1 MLTHLAGSESVS
13 TPILVMLEINKCEKT
28 NKVYVLAGLQVT
40 VLSTQKSS
48 DFLLLVLLF
57 LALLIT
63 TGIIYKYREFISQ
76 NKNRIVVISLA
87 ILAAS
92 TALGLYIYQ
101 DPSDIKIVD
110 IIDFAT
116 ATAPFQ
122 LVATVVTLIM
132 TYVGTLVLDSVTQKM
147 VEEDG
152 RQVVDEHRREI
163 IFRIF
168 QLILY
173 AFVTIAL
180 LNYWD
185 VDIRNILI
193 GAGTLA
199 AIIGLSARHTLSA
212 ALAGIVLL
220 FSRPFKVGDWISVG
234 DTEGTVRRIT
244 IVNTIL
250 QTPNDEQVVIPND
263 VISERKIKNKNKTN
277 KLRIPI
283 DMEVSYEDNVDNIL
297 KVMEDAVL
305 GSDIVADI
313 PEPKAHIESFKDSGI
328 KIRIFIWIKK
338 PTPRRRTVARATAY
352 KNVKEAFDNRGIC
365 VPYPRRRIEVSDFD
379 EVGDETQED
388 VPDQTE
394 DNKIVLDEGS

>member
-1 MLTHLAGSESVS
+1 MLV
-13 TPILVMLEINKCEKT
+13 
-28 NKVYVLAGLQVT
+28 GLQLT
-40 VLSTQKSS
+40 VLSAQKSS
-48 DFLLLVLLF
+48 DFLTLVLLF

-63 TGIIYKYREFISQ
+63 IGIIYRYREFVSR
-76 NKNRIVVISLA
+76 NKNKIVGILLTISA
-87 ILAAS
+87 CLAA
-92 TALGLYIYQ
+92 LGFYIYQ
-101 DPSDIKIVD
+101 EPTRVEIVN
-110 IIDFAT
+110 ILDFAT

-122 LVATVVTLIM
+122 LVATVITLIM
-132 TYVGTLVLDSVTQKM
+132 TYIGTLVLDSITQRM

-283 DMEVSYEDNVDNIL
+283 DIEVSYEDNVDNVL
-297 KVMEDAVL
+297 KITEDAVL
-305 GSDIVADI
+305 ESDIAADI

-328 KIRIFIWIKK
+328 KLRVFMWIKK
-338 PTPRRRTVARATAY
+338 PTPRRRTVAKATAY
-352 KNVKEAFDNRGIC
+352 KNIKEEFDNRGIS
-365 VPYPRRRIEVSDFD
+365 VPYPRRKIEVSDFERVED
-379 EVGDETQED
+379 EKQEV
-388 VPDQTE
+388 VPDQNDKE
-394 DNKIVLDEGS
+394 NKIVLDEGS